1 MWKLIPG
8 LQEQPGWQEGS
19 PSALLPLHK
28 PWDCVDLCWTG
39 WDRAGMG
46 WASPPP
52 RKWDGKGFDE
62 CAGTWFCALPVRGL
76 TLCSVLQCPI
86 CYGGFTGACS
96 SKTHQ
101 AVLLG
106 KRCLGEASGGCRAM
120 VKELLA
126 PQQLLPV
133 GASLG
138 SSPCTSG
145 QKTPRS
151 FHPSEHLAAPS
162 LPSSPGLH

>member
-1 MWKLIPG
+1 
-8 LQEQPGWQEGS
+8 
-19 PSALLPLHK
+19 
-28 PWDCVDLCWTG
+28 
-39 WDRAGMG
+39 
-46 WASPPP
+46 
-52 RKWDGKGFDE
+52 
-62 CAGTWFCALPVRGL
+62 
-76 TLCSVLQCPI
+76 
-86 CYGGFTGACS
+86 
-96 SKTHQ
+96 
-101 AVLLG
+101 
-106 KRCLGEASGGCRAM
+106 M

-162 LPSSPGLH
+162 LPPFQPRSALSITYVSTHKYLSLQGNSSSCLPPLGWQGGNAVCPLSGWDASAWEPSRLVVFLGFFFGQAAGCGVKKDGMNPSPVISGRLWRGINRQPD